1 MSGAVTA
8 VVVGAG
14 AYAAGAEIGMAI
26 LAGAA
31 TGTMVNQQQAAK
43 KAQDNQE
50 KALQQQQSAQAEATA
65 RADKQA
71 SDAQQAMNKANQKA
85 PDMGTIMDRVAGAN
99 GGGGTMLTG
108 SQGVDPNQLQLGKN
122 TLLGS

>member
-8 VVVGAG
+8 IAVGGG
-14 AYAAGAEIGMAI
+14 AYLAGAEIGMAV

-31 TGTMVNQQQAAK
+31 AGTMVNQHQQGQ
-43 KAQDNQE
+43 KAQENQE
-50 KALQQQQSAQAEATA
+50 KALRQQEQAQAEATA

-85 PDMGTIMDRVAGAN
+85 PDMGTIMDRVAGSN

-108 SQGVDPNQLQLGKN
+108 SQGVDPNALQLGKN